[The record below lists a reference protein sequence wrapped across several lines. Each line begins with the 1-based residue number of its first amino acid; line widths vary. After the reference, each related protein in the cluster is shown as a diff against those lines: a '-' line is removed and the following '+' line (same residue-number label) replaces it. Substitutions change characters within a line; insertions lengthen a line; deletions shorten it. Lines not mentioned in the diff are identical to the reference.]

1 VRTIVECVP
10 NVSEGRDPET
20 VAEAVRA
27 SPGVQ
32 LLDVSSG
39 VSHRRGVRTFLGEV
53 AALRAGVAKAI
64 RYFKRRFRYLEASVW
79 SPPRWGMP
87 LWPLV
92 AIALASLSYHR
103 GRS

>member
-1 VRTIVECVP
+1 MECVP

-64 RYFKRRFRYLEASVW
+64 RYFKRRFRTSK
-79 SPPRWGMP
+79 PRCGARRDGECLFGP
-87 LWPLV
+87 SWPSRWP
-92 AIALASLSYHR
+92 A
-103 GRS
+103 